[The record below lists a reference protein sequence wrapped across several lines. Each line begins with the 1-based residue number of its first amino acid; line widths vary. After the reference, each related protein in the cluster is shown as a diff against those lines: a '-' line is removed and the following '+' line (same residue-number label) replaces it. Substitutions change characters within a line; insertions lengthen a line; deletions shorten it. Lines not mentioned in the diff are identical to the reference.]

1 MSNLEPKSTE
11 VKQKE
16 TSVEQQETA
25 KEYPVIHCQ
34 RVIPGKTAE
43 SMEDIEGLAIQ
54 LSEMVRFHLSWFQSS
69 S

>member
-16 TSVEQQETA
+16 ASVEQQETA

-34 RVIPGKTAE
+34 RVVPGK
-43 SMEDIEGLAIQ
+43 Q
-54 LSEMVRFHLSWFQSS
+54 
-69 S
+69 